1 MGPTMADTYLD
12 EGNAGAAAREP
23 RASRLGAPL
32 FLISSFL
39 AICAVALMLPISLPI
54 GPMYWDLVLY
64 FDAANRILDGQV
76 PVLDFFM
83 PVGPLGYYLFTHATQ
98 LFPDAQPLLLV
109 SWSLL
114 AVTAPLMAVV
124 TVHVDRRS
132 RAAALALLLPFLLF
146 ALLPFNGSDY
156 YPYPG
161 SDGFGIYNRQICQ
174 LLYCLTAALL
184 FVRNE
189 RLLAWL
195 IAAGMLALFF
205 VKVTGLVA
213 GALLCLMAFAAG
225 RIGLRASLLALGLF
239 LAVCGLLELWNGLT
253 SAYVADIMALLA
265 LNSGSLLPRML
276 QAASHN
282 FGVVLPASALC
293 LLLLWRDRGELAQ
306 RLRDV
311 ARARPGSRNQAQAFA
326 LAVDHSAFWLG
337 TALLAG
343 LIFESQNTGSQAMIF
358 LWPILLA
365 VLIDAARPSTSKATF
380 LGVTILALAAAL
392 PVAVH
397 TVERAGRAWV
407 GALANNVSL
416 EQDNL
421 KTLGRVNMRP
431 VIDQRAERMQ
441 PIYVRHRATYQAIT
455 AADEMSSFL
464 QFSDLDFQINWL
476 RTTDDA
482 VSAIRTYEAQHG
494 IRFETILL
502 MDFANPFPWLMD
514 RSGVRHV
521 TIGADPFRAVPPP
534 DEDVIAAVGQAD
546 LALRPTCPITTSN
559 TRLEEFYA
567 PMLVS
572 HERITLT
579 PCFDAYVRTTLGS
592 DPTGSGATATE

>member
-1 MGPTMADTYLD
+1 MAETYLD
-12 EGNAGAAAREP
+12 ETSADAVARGQ
-23 RASRLGAPL
+23 RSSRLGAPL
-32 FLISSFL
+32 FLILSFV

-54 GPMYWDLVLY
+54 GPMYWDLVIY
-64 FDAANRILDGQV
+64 FDAANRILDGQI

-114 AVTAPLMAVV
+114 AITAPLMAIV

-132 RAAALALLLPFLLF
+132 RTLALALLLPFFLF
-146 ALLPFNGSDY
+146 AFLPFNSADY

-195 IAAGMLALFF
+195 IAASMLALFF
-205 VKVTGLVA
+205 VKVTGVVA
-213 GALLCLMAFAAG
+213 GGLLCLMAFAAG
-225 RIGLRASLLALGLF
+225 RIGFRAALLSAGLF
-239 LAVCGLLELWNGLT
+239 VVVCGLLELWLGLT
-253 SAYVADIMALLA
+253 SAYVADIMKLLA
-265 LNSGSLLPRML
+265 LNSGSLFPRML

-293 LLLLWRDRGELAQ
+293 LLLLWRDRSDLAQ
-306 RLRDV
+306 RFRD
-311 ARARPGSRNQAQAFA
+311 AAHARPASRAQAHALA
-326 LAVDHSAFWLG
+326 LAVDHSAFWLAM
-337 TALLAG
+337 ALLAG
-343 LIFESQNTGSQAMIF
+343 LLFESQNTGSQAMIF

-365 VLIDAARPSTSKATF
+365 ILLDAARPATSKAAF
-380 LGVTILALAAAL
+380 LGVTILALCAAL

-407 GALANNVSL
+407 GAVANNVAL
-416 EQDNL
+416 EHKNL
-421 KTLGRVNMRP
+421 KTLGRLNMRP
-431 VIDQRAERMQ
+431 VIAERTGHMRAA
-441 PIYVRHRATYQAIT
+441 YVEHRDAFQALT
-455 AADEMSSFL
+455 DAGELPSFL
-464 QFSDLDFQINWL
+464 QFSDFDFQAAWL
-476 RTTDDA
+476 ENVDTAIDT
-482 VSAIRTYEAQHG
+482 IRTYEAQHG

-534 DEDVIAAVGQAD
+534 DDDVVAAVGMAD
-546 LALRPTCPITTSN
+546 LALRPTCPLTTSN
-559 TRLEEFYA
+559 TRLEQIYA
-567 PMLVS
+567 PMLTN
-572 HERITLT
+572 HERIALT
-579 PCFDAYVRTTLGS
+579 PCFDAYVRTTIEAS
-592 DPTGSGATATE
+592 RDTSSTE

>member
-1 MGPTMADTYLD
+1 MAETYLD
-12 EGNAGAAAREP
+12 ESSADPAAQEQRS
-23 RASRLGAPL
+23 SRLGAPL
-32 FLISSFL
+32 FLIACFL
-39 AICAVALMLPISLPI
+39 ALCAIALMLPISLPV
-54 GPMYWDLVLY
+54 GPMYWDLAIY

-83 PVGPLGYYLFTHATQ
+83 PVGPLGYVLFTHATQ

-114 AVTAPLMAVV
+114 AVTAPLIAIV

-132 RAAALALLLPFLLF
+132 RAMALALLLPFLLF
-146 ALLPFNGSDY
+146 AFLPFNTADY

-195 IAAGMLALFF
+195 IAATMLALFF

-213 GALLCLMAFAAG
+213 GGLLCLMAFAAG
-225 RIGLRASLLALGLF
+225 RIGIRASLLALCLF
-239 LAVCGLLELWNGLT
+239 VAVCGALELWNGLT
-253 SAYVADIMALLA
+253 SAYISDIMALLA

-282 FGVVLPASALC
+282 FGVVLPAAALC
-293 LLLLWRDRGELAQ
+293 LLLSWRDRTILTQ

-311 ARARPGSRNQAQAFA
+311 TRGRLTLRARTHA
-326 LAVDHSAFWLG
+326 LALALDHSAFWLG
-337 TALLAG
+337 AALLAG

-365 VLIDAARPSTSKATF
+365 ILIDAARPSTSKATF
-380 LGVTILALAAAL
+380 LGVTILAFCTAL
-392 PVAVH
+392 PIAVQ

-407 GALANNVSL
+407 GAVANNVAL
-416 EQDNL
+416 EHTNL
-421 KTLGRVNMRP
+421 KTLGHLNMRP
-431 VIDQRAERMQ
+431 VIAERTDRMRT
-441 PIYVRHRATYQAIT
+441 IYVDHRDAFQAMT
-455 AADEMSSFL
+455 AAGELPSFL
-464 QFSDLDFQINWL
+464 QFSDFDFQIAWL
-476 RTTDDA
+476 QNIDTA
-482 VSAIRTYEAQHG
+482 IGAIRTYEARNG
-494 IRFETILL
+494 VRFETILM
-502 MDFANPFPWLMD
+502 MDFANPVPWLMD
-514 RSGVRHV
+514 RSGVQHV

-534 DEDVIAAVGQAD
+534 DEDVIAAVGEAD

-559 TRLEEFYA
+559 TRLEELYA
-567 PMLVS
+567 PMLRS

-579 PCFDAYVRTTLGS
+579 PCFDAYVRTTIP
-592 DPTGSGATATE
+592 PTE

>member
-1 MGPTMADTYLD
+1 MRRTASST
-12 EGNAGAAAREP
+12 AR
-23 RASRLGAPL
+23 
-32 FLISSFL
+32 F
-39 AICAVALMLPISLPI
+39 
-54 GPMYWDLVLY
+54 
-64 FDAANRILDGQV
+64 

-311 ARARPGSRNQAQAFA
+311 APRAPRVAKSSAGFRACRRSQRLLARHGASGGPHLREPEHRQPGDDLPLADSAGRPDRRRPSIDLESDISRRHDPGPCRRPPRRSPYGRTRRTRLGRRTRQQRFLGTRQSENARP
-326 LAVDHSAFWLG
+326 
-337 TALLAG
+337 
-343 LIFESQNTGSQAMIF
+343 
-358 LWPILLA
+358 
-365 VLIDAARPSTSKATF
+365 
-380 LGVTILALAAAL
+380 
-392 PVAVH
+392 
-397 TVERAGRAWV
+397 
-407 GALANNVSL
+407 
-416 EQDNL
+416 
-421 KTLGRVNMRP
+421 VNMRP

-482 VSAIRTYEAQHG
+482 VSAIRTLRGPARHPLRDDPADGFRQSVPLADG
-494 IRFETILL
+494 SIRRAAC
-502 MDFANPFPWLMD
+502 DDRCRPVPSRAAAGRGRD
-514 RSGVRHV
+514 RSRRPSRSGTAPDLPDHDVEHA
-521 TIGADPFRAVPPP
+521 TGGILCADAGEP
-534 DEDVIAAVGQAD
+534 
-546 LALRPTCPITTSN
+546 
-559 TRLEEFYA
+559 
-567 PMLVS
+567 
-572 HERITLT
+572 
-579 PCFDAYVRTTLGS
+579 
-592 DPTGSGATATE
+592 